1 MGLLGD
7 WVRSKRM
14 KDPVR
19 GILQVTASTYPPDD
33 ASSANFSVNGV
44 VSADGIPPTAVEHAG
59 IARTR
64 KWPRAGQTLPVTVDR
79 ADPTRLSI
87 EWDEVPD
94 SWDTARQNAEA
105 LAAAMQAG
113 GGVTTTVTNVGG
125 TTIDARGVP
134 GLRDEVL
141 KLATSGGSPEQIV
154 DALRAHGI
162 QVPDG
167 AVPIVQ
173 AAGAAPPAA
182 TEEDPAERLRRLE
195 GLRRDGLVTT
205 EEYEAQR
212 RRILG
217 EL

>member
-1 MGLLGD
+1 MGLIGD
-7 WVRSKRM
+7 WVKSKRM

-19 GILQVTASTYPPDD
+19 GVLQVTASTYPPDD
-33 ASSANFSVNGV
+33 ATSGNFSINGV

-64 KWPRAGQTLPVTVDR
+64 KWPRSGQTLPVTVDR

-94 SWDTARQNAEA
+94 SWETARQNAEA
-105 LAAAMQAG
+105 LAASMQAQ
-113 GGVTTTVTNVGG
+113 GGVTTTVTNLGG
-125 TTIDARGVP
+125 TTIDARGIP
-134 GLRDEVL
+134 GLRDEVM
-141 KLATSGGSPEQIV
+141 KLATSGGSPAQIV

-167 AVPIVQ
+167 TPVFT
-173 AAGAAPPAA
+173 AGAQPPSE
-182 TEEDPAERLRRLE
+182 EEDPAERLKRLE
-195 GLRRDGLVTT
+195 ALKRDGLVTE
-205 EEYEAQR
+205 EEYAAQR
-212 RRILG
+212 ARILG